1 MATRLQIEGDE
12 SVLLRVTHSNLKSFN
27 ADVRFS
33 LQMSVEAVKEKLWK
47 KCGTSVNS
55 MSLELYDDNGAKIA
69 ELSDNSRPFGF
80 YSPLDG
86 FQLHIVDLDPSS
98 VTSGGWLE
106 DTSLVEKYKI
116 SDEAYEK
123 RDGTFKKFKE
133 KLAHQKPS
141 CASTKVAD
149 NYMEDLCANIKV
161 GDRCQVEPGEKRG
174 VVKYVGRAE
183 NLGPGFW
190 VGVQYDEPLGKHD
203 GLVKGTR
210 YFNCPP
216 NHGGMVRP
224 DKVQVGD
231 YPERDP
237 FEEEEI

>member
-12 SVLLRVTHSNLKSFN
+12 SVLLHVTHSNLKSFN